1 VAYDESSPVFESLV
15 FCLTRLGQSMRE
27 VDEAALQMVFL
38 EMVVPQLAEILVSS
52 AGKREALCDLM
63 LAYVPLASHLTL
75 LRVLKTHI
83 PDLGIY
89 MLCLSHTCRADELQN
104 MLDEYL
110 LDLYVYYGMIALTQG
125 APKVRVAG
133 LVILANLVQAG
144 QVAAVWN
151 LIPELQA
158 LKADP
163 WWEVQAQLMVLCA
176 NMVRAGKALEADGED
191 VLISVL
197 ESIFRPTQSKNI
209 LQVGL
214 VAIVRCLREAPQL
227 ASTYVRVL
235 LAQPKA
241 LRDRLLHPRD
251 GRIAYVMGPT
261 SRLYEER
268 GVVDQMPK
276 LLIAQ
281 SVLKLVEE
289 RGKTRLE
296 VEECDVLS
304 VCCENFI
311 EEDTEGWIQFYA
323 DFKLF
328 IVVAL
333 VDPDLHALAK
343 RMFSGFL
350 TSSFAASITEETIEP
365 LAKAIRMIYRE
376 TRERAVVEPE
386 DVLIYLKSVMEM
398 GEVQDKFVRDMIEY
412 FRTNFFED
420 FMKSNL
426 AKFIQ

>member
-1 VAYDESSPVFESLV
+1 
-15 FCLTRLGQSMRE
+15 
-27 VDEAALQMVFL
+27 
-38 EMVVPQLAEILVSS
+38 
-52 AGKREALCDLM
+52 
-63 LAYVPLASHLTL
+63 
-75 LRVLKTHI
+75 LKTHI
-83 PDLGIY
+83 PDLGVY

-110 LDLYVYYGMIALTQG
+110 LDLYVYYGMIALTQS

-151 LIPELQA
+151 LVPELSA
-158 LKADP
+158 LKNDP

-176 NMVRAGKALEADGED
+176 NMIRAGKHLEVDGAD
-191 VLISVL
+191 VLINVL

-227 ASTYVRVL
+227 CLTYVKVL
-235 LAQPKA
+235 LSQPKA

-268 GVVDQMPK
+268 GVVEQLPK
-276 LLIAQ
+276 LLVAQ
-281 SVLKLVEE
+281 SVLSMIEE
-289 RGKTRLE
+289 TAKTRLE

-304 VCCENFI
+304 ICCENFN
-311 EEDTEGWIQFYA
+311 EDDVEGWIQFYS

-328 IVVAL
+328 LVVAL
-333 VDPDLHALAK
+333 VDPDLHAMAK

-350 TSSFAASITEETIEP
+350 TSSFAPSITDETVEA

-376 TRERAVVEPE
+376 SKERAVIEPDE
-386 DVLIYLKSVMEM
+386 ILVYLRSVMEM
-398 GEVQDKFVRDMIEY
+398 GEVQEKFVRDTIEF
-412 FRTNFFED
+412 FRTNFLDD
-420 FMKSNL
+420 FVKSNL
-426 AKFIQ
+426 GQFL